1 VSARSPLAML
11 CCALLAVALL
21 LSPAAVAHAAPQSAT
36 AASTCSGSDLDP
48 TTADLA
54 AVRAAIVCLHGKIR
68 AQRGLPLLTE
78 NARLRRAAVGH
89 SASMVSQRYFDHN
102 GPSGTSLLDRAID
115 ARYVRRDGD
124 WSLGEN
130 IAWGTGSAATPA
142 SIMRSWMASPGHR
155 ANILRRSYRE
165 VGVGIVTGVPSGG
178 TAGAT
183 YTADFGVRR

>member
-21 LSPAAVAHAAPQSAT
+21 LTPAAVAHAAPQSAT

-48 TTADLA
+48 ATADLA
-54 AVRAAIVCLHGKIR
+54 AVRAAIVCLHSKIR
-68 AQRGLPLLTE
+68 AQHGLPLLKE

-89 SASMVSQRYFDHN
+89 SSSMVSQRYFDHS
-102 GPSGTSLLDRAID
+102 GPSGTNMLDRAVD

-130 IAWGTGSAATPA
+130 IAWGTGSAATA
-142 SIMRSWMASPGHR
+142 TSIMRSWMASPGHR